1 MNIAPAAAPDATTH
15 PTHTSRRPASFWRR
29 TAGIACLGLAG
40 ALAGCGGGIYI
51 GIDGSDDDPPQVSLS
66 VSPSA
71 QFERGTI
78 DLFAN
83 ASDDYAVRRVD
94 FYRFDSLSPGG
105 RPEWIG
111 SDSAFPYELRT
122 TQPDTPDGGVSYSA
136 RAIDDVGQV
145 TDSAWVV
152 VDVLP

>member
-51 GIDGSDDDPPQVSLS
+51 GIDGSDDDGPPDVDLV
-66 VSPSA
+66 VSPRA
-71 QFERGTI
+71 GFPGERI
-78 DLFAN
+78 DLAAA
-83 ASDDYAVRRVD
+83 ASDDFAVRRVE
-94 FYRFDSLSPGG
+94 FYRSDRGNVVFL
-105 RPEWIG
+105 G
-111 SDSAFPYELRT
+111 SDFAPPYGLQTSVPFTPAFE
-122 TQPDTPDGGVSYSA
+122 VSYLA